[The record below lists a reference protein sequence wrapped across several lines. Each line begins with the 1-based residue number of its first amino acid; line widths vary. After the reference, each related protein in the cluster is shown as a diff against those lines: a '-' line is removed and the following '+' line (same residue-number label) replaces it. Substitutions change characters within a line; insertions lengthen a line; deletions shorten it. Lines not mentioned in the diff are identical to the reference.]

1 MKTNLW
7 KRAAALLMSGALAV
21 SMFAASAGALS
32 FQEWQAGREA
42 AQPFVSDLN
51 QVWNIDGDYKTRA
64 IARYDALTALIQKY
78 PDWAADAY
86 YERANQAYRYFDV
99 LADNSKVTA
108 AEIVSDVDAV
118 ISMLEKDPSRYYTH
132 GGEWNEA
139 AVFLADAY
147 ALRADISLQLLHQQQ
162 AYIDF
167 MQKAVDSREQYYI
180 NFFQHSDY
188 NWGYSYTMMLE
199 NAIAKNQ
206 LEELRSWYASG
217 AKDFQTLN
225 GRVQVTGGVGDTTI
239 TVTEQLSDGST
250 ATQTLDFYG
259 QQAQQVL
266 RGVNELVVVLPP
278 HRAMSVHTVQ
288 KDASGA
294 VKEDS
299 TRSYSSLSQNI
310 GSLQSFNMELP
321 VPEAVKKFVA
331 RDEDGSLA
339 NRSVFYSIYRRNA

>member
-132 GGEWNEA
+132 GGEWNEGV
-139 AVFLADAY
+139 VFLADAY
-147 ALRADISLQLLHQQQ
+147 ALRANISLGLLHQQQ
-162 AYIDF
+162 TYIDF

-180 NFFQHSDY
+180 NFFQHSDS
-188 NWGYSYTMMLE
+188 NWSHFYTQMLE
-199 NAIAKNQ
+199 NAIAKKQ
-206 LEELRSWYASG
+206 LEEIKSWYASG

-250 ATQTLDFYG
+250 ATQTIDFYG

-266 RGVNELVVVLPP
+266 RGVNELAVVLPP
-278 HRAMSVHTVQ
+278 RRAMIAHIVK

-294 VKEDS
+294 VIEDS
-299 TRSYSSLSQNI
+299 THGYSSLSQNI
-310 GSLQSFNMELP
+310 GSLKDFNMELP
-321 VPEAVKKFVA
+321 VPEAVKNFAAK
-331 RDEDGSLA
+331 DEDGSLA
-339 NRSVFYSIYRRNA
+339 NRSVYYSIYRYN

>member
-21 SMFAASAGALS
+21 SMFAASAGALT
-32 FQEWQAGREA
+32 FQELQAGREA
-42 AQPFVSDLN
+42 AQPFVSDLY

-86 YERANQAYRYFDV
+86 YERANQAYQYFDI
-99 LADNSKVTA
+99 LSANSKVTA
-108 AEIVSDVDAV
+108 AGIVSDVDTV
-118 ISMLEKDPSRYYTH
+118 ISLLEKDPSRYYTH
-132 GGEWNEA
+132 GGEWNEGV
-139 AVFLADAY
+139 VFLADAY
-147 ALRADISLQLLHQQQ
+147 ALRANISLQLLHQQQ
-162 AYIDF
+162 TYIDF

-180 NFFQHSDY
+180 NFFQHSDS
-188 NWGYSYTMMLE
+188 NWSAFYTEMLE
-199 NAIAKNQ
+199 NAIAKKQ
-206 LEELRSWYASG
+206 LEEIKSWYASG

-250 ATQTLDFYG
+250 TTQTLDFWG
-259 QQAQQVL
+259 EQAQQVL
-266 RGVNELVVVLPP
+266 RGVNELVVVPP
-278 HRAMSVHTVQ
+278 LHVVMRVHTVQ

-299 TRSYSSLSQNI
+299 TRSRSSLSQKI
-310 GSLQSFNMELP
+310 GSLKDFNMELP
-321 VPEAVKKFVA
+321 VPEAVKSFAAK
-331 RDEDGSLA
+331 DDSLA
-339 NRSVFYSIYRRNA
+339 NRSVYYSIYRRDA

>member
-7 KRAAALLMSGALAV
+7 KRVAALLMSGALAV

-132 GGEWNEA
+132 GGEWNEGG
-139 AVFLADAY
+139 VFLADAY
-147 ALRADISLQLLHQQQ
+147 ALRANISLGLLHQQQ
-162 AYIDF
+162 TYIDF

-180 NFFQHSDY
+180 NFFQHSDS
-188 NWGYSYTMMLE
+188 NWSHFYTQMLE
-199 NAIAKNQ
+199 NAIAKKQ
-206 LEELRSWYASG
+206 LEEIKSWYASG

-266 RGVNELVVVLPP
+266 RGVNELAVVLPP
-278 HRAMSVHTVQ
+278 RRAMIAHIVK

-294 VKEDS
+294 VIEDS
-299 TRSYSSLSQNI
+299 THGYSSLSQNI
-310 GSLQSFNMELP
+310 GSLKDFNMELP
-321 VPEAVKKFVA
+321 VPEAVKNFAAK
-331 RDEDGSLA
+331 DEDGSLA
-339 NRSVFYSIYRRNA
+339 NRSVYYSIYQYN

>member
-21 SMFAASAGALS
+21 SMFAVSASALT

-51 QVWNIDGDYKTRA
+51 QVWNISGDYQTRA

-86 YERANQAYRYFDV
+86 YERANQAYQYFNV
-99 LADNSKVTA
+99 LSGNSKVTA
-108 AEIVSDVDAV
+108 AGIVSDVDTV
-118 ISMLEKDPSRYYTH
+118 ISLLEKDSSRYYTH
-132 GGEWNEA
+132 GGEWNEG

-147 ALRADISLQLLHQQQ
+147 ALKANISLQLLHQQQ
-162 AYIDF
+162 TYIDF

-180 NFFQHSDY
+180 NFFQHSDS
-188 NWGYSYTMMLE
+188 NWSSFYTAMLE
-199 NAIAKNQ
+199 NAIAKKQ
-206 LEELRSWYASG
+206 LEEIKSWYASG
-217 AKDFQTLN
+217 TKDFQTLN
-225 GRVQVTGGVGDTTI
+225 GRVQVTGGAGDTTI

-250 ATQTLDFYG
+250 ATQTLDFFG
-259 QQAQQVL
+259 QQAQQIL
-266 RGVNELVVVLPP
+266 RGVNEFVVVLPP
-278 HRAMSVHTVQ
+278 HRAMGVHTVR

-294 VKEDS
+294 VIEDS
-299 TRSYSSLSQNI
+299 TRSSSSLSQNI

-321 VPEAVKKFVA
+321 VSDAVKNFA
-331 RDEDGSLA
+331 TQDTSLA
-339 NRSVFYSIYRRNA
+339 DRSVYYSIYCRNA